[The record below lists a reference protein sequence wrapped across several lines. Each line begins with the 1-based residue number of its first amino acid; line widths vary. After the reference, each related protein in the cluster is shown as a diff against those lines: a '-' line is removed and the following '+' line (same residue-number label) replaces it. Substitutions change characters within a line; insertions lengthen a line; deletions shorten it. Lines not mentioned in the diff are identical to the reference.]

1 MASEAVGARAGR
13 PAEATAGGPAAP
25 APGTGGDDL
34 SVRARADGPAS
45 PLTHFWSRV
54 VGAGRANE
62 GLRADWQRQLTE
74 AHAACGFEYVRFH
87 GLFHDDMFVY
97 TEREDGSPV
106 HNFQY
111 VDALFDFLIGLGVRP
126 FVEFGF
132 SPRALAR
139 ETETVFWWGAHGAPP
154 TDLGKWSALIES
166 ITRHWIGRYG
176 LEEVRS
182 WYFEVWNEA
191 NLWGFFH
198 GTRSEYF
205 ALYEATA
212 RAVKGV
218 DPHLRVGGPATS
230 NFVPDERFGGEGEDV
245 DARIVAGR
253 EDIDELDW
261 RPVWMDA
268 FLAFCAER
276 GLPVDFVSTHPY
288 PTDWA
293 LDEHGQGEKLT
304 RGKDATPT
312 DLALLRELI
321 AKSPYPR
328 AEIHL
333 TEWSSSSS
341 PRDHTHDTLPAATY
355 VARSVLHSLGTVDSL
370 AYWTFTDVFE
380 EGGAGEELFHGGFG
394 MITLPG
400 IPKPTFHAYRM
411 LHALGDELLG
421 RGEDHVVSRHSANGR
436 VTALV
441 HHYPAEETK
450 SVPASFDG
458 RETAEATQGKGHPRP
473 LRLRLEAL
481 APGAPFRVEVLDS
494 GHGDVLAAW
503 RALGSPAAP
512 TREQLAHLDRL
523 ARATEVSTVRADA
536 DGVLRLDRVLSP
548 WSLVLIE
555 QLG

>member
-1 MASEAVGARAGR
+1 MSGDIFVSALANT
-13 PAEATAGGPAAP
+13 PAT
-25 APGTGGDDL
+25 
-34 SVRARADGPAS
+34 
-45 PLTHFWSRV
+45 PLPHFWSRV

-62 GLRADWQRQLTE
+62 GLRADWQRQLRE
-74 AHAACGFEYVRFH
+74 AHEACGFEYIRFH

-97 TEREDGSPV
+97 TERADGTAV

-111 VDALFDFLIGLGVRP
+111 VDALFDFLLDLGVRP

-139 ETETVFWWGAHGAPP
+139 ETNTVFWWGAHGAPP
-154 TDLGKWSALIES
+154 VDLGKWAALIES
-166 ITRHWIGRYG
+166 ITRHWITRYG
-176 LEEVRS
+176 IEEVRR

-191 NLWGFFH
+191 NLRGFFH

-205 ALYEATA
+205 ELYKVTA
-212 RAVKGV
+212 GAVKNV
-218 DPHLRVGGPATS
+218 DERLRVGGPATS
-230 NFVPDERFGGEGEDV
+230 NFVPDERFGGESEDV
-245 DARIVAGR
+245 SRRIVAGR
-253 EDIDELDW
+253 DDIDDLEW
-261 RPVWMDA
+261 RPVWMEA
-268 FLAFCAER
+268 FLDYCAGE

-304 RGKDATPT
+304 RGKDATPV
-312 DLALLRELI
+312 DLALLRDLI
-321 AKSPYPR
+321 AKSPYPD

-355 VARSVLHSLGTVDSL
+355 VTRSVLHSLGTVDSL

-380 EGGAGEELFHGGFG
+380 EGGAGDELFHGGFG

-411 LHALGDELLG
+411 LHALGDELIE
-421 RGEDHVVSRHSANGR
+421 RGEDHVVTRSAATGR
-436 VTALV
+436 ITALV
-441 HHYPAEETK
+441 HHYPEEEPK
-450 SVPASFDG
+450 SVPASFDD
-458 RETAEATQGKGHPRP
+458 RAAAEATQAKGRPR
-473 LRLRLEAL
+473 RLTLEIGAL
-481 APGAPFRVEVLDS
+481 AAGAPFRVEVLDS
-494 GHGDVLAAW
+494 AHGDAIGAW

-523 ARATEVSTVRADA
+523 ARATEVRTIAAGA
-536 DGVLRLDRVLSP
+536 DGVLRLDTAVSP

>member
-1 MASEAVGARAGR
+1 MSGDITVSALAN
-13 PAEATAGGPAAP
+13 AP
-25 APGTGGDDL
+25 AT
-34 SVRARADGPAS
+34 
-45 PLTHFWSRV
+45 PLPHFWSRV

-62 GLRADWQRQLTE
+62 GLRADWQRQLRE
-74 AHAACGFEYVRFH
+74 AHEGCGFEYIRFH

-97 TEREDGSPV
+97 TEREDGTAV

-111 VDALFDFLIGLGVRP
+111 VDALFDFLLDLGVRP

-139 ETETVFWWGAHGAPP
+139 ETNTVFWWGAHGAPP
-154 TDLGKWSALIES
+154 VDLDKWAALIDG
-166 ITRHWIGRYG
+166 ITRHWITRYG
-176 LEEVRS
+176 IEEVRR

-191 NLWGFFH
+191 NLRGFFH

-205 ALYEATA
+205 ELYKVTA
-212 RAVKGV
+212 RAVKNV
-218 DPHLRVGGPATS
+218 DERLRVGGPATS
-230 NFVPDERFGGEGEDV
+230 NFVPDERFGGESEDV
-245 DARIVAGR
+245 SRRIVAGR
-253 EDIDELDW
+253 DDIDDLEW
-261 RPVWMDA
+261 RPVWMAA
-268 FLAFCAER
+268 FLDYCVAE

-304 RGKDATPT
+304 RGKDATPV

-321 AKSPYPR
+321 AKSPYPD

-355 VARSVLHSLGTVDSL
+355 VTRSILHSLGTVDSL

-380 EGGAGEELFHGGFG
+380 EGGAGDELFHGGFG

-411 LHALGDELLG
+411 LHTLGDELIE
-421 RGEDHVVSRHSANGR
+421 RGEDHVVTRSAATGR
-436 VTALV
+436 ITALV
-441 HHYPAEETK
+441 HHYPEEEPK
-450 SVPASFDG
+450 SVPASFDDRAVAEITQAKG
-458 RETAEATQGKGHPRP
+458 RPR
-473 LRLRLEAL
+473 RLALEIGAL
-481 APGAPFRVEVLDS
+481 AAGAPFRVEVLDS
-494 GHGDVLAAW
+494 AHGDAIGAW

-523 ARATEVSTVRADA
+523 ARATEVRTVAA
-536 DGVLRLDRVLSP
+536 GEDGVLRLDTAVSP
-548 WSLVLIE
+548 WSLILIE